1 MVHVF
6 FGELA
11 FFSWTQ
17 IAVGSGG
24 SWHFF
29 ESASLCFTR
38 LGPYDKILLGPP
50 CTLETNWKPNAKAP
64 FWVDKNSMVTPDMK
78 CTMYIYLY
86 RYTCTY
92 IHTHH
97 ILTSH
102 DIFRST
108 LAICSWQCLF
118 KTSLNTMV
126 EFKKRPP
133 CPPVWITVPDSSK
146 GCESQQK
153 TIQGAEHEH
162 FLIQFWDRFL
172 LQFWDHFWG
181 EDTRVF
187 WLVIAL
193 VLTGGKQNDIN
204 DPVGPP
210 NSGTQRKQLK

>member
-1 MVHVF
+1 
-6 FGELA
+6 
-11 FFSWTQ
+11 
-17 IAVGSGG
+17 
-24 SWHFF
+24 
-29 ESASLCFTR
+29 
-38 LGPYDKILLGPP
+38 
-50 CTLETNWKPNAKAP
+50 
-64 FWVDKNSMVTPDMK
+64 
-78 CTMYIYLY
+78 
-86 RYTCTY
+86 
-92 IHTHH
+92 
-97 ILTSH
+97 
-102 DIFRST
+102 
-108 LAICSWQCLF
+108 
-118 KTSLNTMV
+118 MV

-210 NSGTQRKQLK
+210 NSGTQRKQLKYIRKYEASYLPD